1 MSFEFTTESS
11 AVTLAL
17 VEARVA
23 TVVRSAV
30 VAVARHVMALA
41 VSLCW

>member
-1 MSFEFTTESS
+1 MSFELNADSS

-23 TVVRSAV
+23 TVVHSAAV
-30 VAVARHVMALA
+30 PVARNAMASA